1 MIRIVLA
8 LSAASL
14 TLAGC
19 QQSGAEA
26 GGQATSSASD
36 RSTEPYAGVNEGET
50 IRFTGTEP
58 FWGGEVTGDE
68 LRYTTP
74 ENQEGAVIAVER
86 FAGNNGVAYS
96 GVLNGSA
103 FDMTV
108 TPGQC
113 SDGMSDRMYPFTVT
127 LKIAD
132 ETRGGCAW
140 TDRMRF
146 TGPENP

>member
-1 MIRIVLA
+1 MIRIFLA
-8 LSAASL
+8 LTAASL

-19 QQSGAEA
+19 QQSGGEGA
-26 GGQATSSASD
+26 GQATSSASD
-36 RSTEPYAGVNEGET
+36 RSTEPYAGVNAGET

-96 GVLNGSA
+96 GKLAGGA

-108 TPGQC
+108 TPGAC
-113 SDGMSDRMYPFTVT
+113 SDGMSDRTYPFTVT

>member
-1 MIRIVLA
+1 MIRTILA
-8 LSAASL
+8 VATVCLML
-14 TLAGC
+14 IGC
-19 QQSGAEA
+19 QQSGHDAA
-26 GGQATSSASD
+26 GQAGSSTSA
-36 RSTEPYAGVNEGET
+36 RSTEAYAGVNAGET

-58 FWGGEVTGDE
+58 FWGGEVTGAE

-74 ENQEGAVIAVER
+74 ENQAGSVITVER

-96 GVLNGSA
+96 GALNGNA

-113 SDGMSDRMYPFTVT
+113 SDGMSDRTYPFTVT